1 MKNLISQIM
10 RTQYELQNIRH
21 QVDQAKL
28 RLTTDIKVKKKR
40 DFIYFIFYL
49 FIYSSYE
56 IKLKMNAEH

>member
-1 MKNLISQIM
+1 M